1 MITSD
6 AYDKGI
12 IINYR

>member
-12 IINYR
+12 IIRYR

>member
-12 IINYR
+12 TINYR